1 MNVSQNFILTA
12 FFINFFIII
21 NEENIMQSWGYQQI
35 LMLPQPYKF
44 ISHSSAGVTDRLG
57 TRLQT
62 AIIGFDS
69 RPRPDEDRLMRIYN
83 TMSGDKEPLQAL
95 HPNRINL
102 FVCGPTVYDDAHI
115 GHARTY
121 IAFDVVARYLKYRG
135 FSVFYLQNITD
146 VDDKVINRAK
156 ELGVE
161 PAELARKFEKRYM
174 EDMHALGVKNVNLYA
189 RATEHI
195 PEIIEQV
202 RALVEKG
209 YAYETETGVYFEEP
223 KFEDFG
229 KLSHQTLEAAAKQ
242 QIEPD
247 PTKKNP
253 GDFSLWKKREEGK
266 EITWDSPWGRGRPG
280 WHIEDT
286 AITETYFGPQ
296 YDVHGGA
303 RDLIFPHHE
312 AEISQ
317 MEAASGK
324 KPMVRCWMHTGFLN
338 VGGEK
343 MSKSLGN
350 FVTIRDL
357 LKRHDP
363 QTFRLFV
370 LSTHYRSPIDFNEGL
385 LEQSQ
390 RNLERIR
397 QLIRIIDEQQKSS
410 DTPEGSET
418 PMPEEAKESGEAER
432 ALADARKKFI
442 DAMEDDFN
450 TPWALSA
457 IFDLVRDSNRSI
469 NDKTISSKSLHNV
482 KQQIIEFGEI
492 LGLSFS
498 EASAAEKEEDMT
510 SGLIELLVEIRQKL
524 REKRDWELADE
535 IRDRLRDLNIVL
547 EDTQLLGKYIPKKV

>member
-1 MNVSQNFILTA
+1 M
-12 FFINFFIII
+12 
-21 NEENIMQSWGYQQI
+21 
-35 LMLPQPYKF
+35 K
-44 ISHSSAGVTDRLG
+44 
-57 TRLQT
+57 
-62 AIIGFDS
+62 
-69 RPRPDEDRLMRIYN
+69 IYD
-83 TMSGDKEPLQAL
+83 TMSGRKEPFQAL
-95 HPNRINL
+95 RKNRVRI

-146 VDDKVINRAK
+146 VDDKVINRAR
-156 ELGVE
+156 ELGVQ
-161 PAELARKFEKRYM
+161 PTDLAREFERRYL
-174 EDMHALGVKNVNLYA
+174 EDMRALSVENVNLYA

-202 RALVEKG
+202 KILVKKG
-209 YAYETETGVYFEEP
+209 YAYETDTGVYFEEP

-247 PTKKNP
+247 PTKRNP

-296 YDVHGGA
+296 YDIHGGA

-312 AEISQ
+312 AEIAQ

-363 QTFRLFV
+363 EAFRLFV

-385 LEQSQ
+385 LEQS
-390 RNLERIR
+390 RRMLERIR
-397 QLIRIIDEQQKSS
+397 QMIKIVDERLKSP
-410 DTPEGSET
+410 DI
-418 PMPEEAKESGEAER
+418 PEESITSEEAEP
-432 ALADARKKFI
+432 ALANSRKKFL
-442 DAMEDDFN
+442 DAMDDDFN
-450 TPWALSA
+450 TPNALSA
-457 IFDLVRDSNRSI
+457 LFDLVRDTNRSI
-469 NDKTISSKSLHNV
+469 NDKTISRKTLIDI
-482 KQQIIEFGEI
+482 QQQLMEFGEI
-492 LGLSFS
+492 LGINFAL
-498 EASAAEKEEDMT
+498 APAVEKEGDSTAEI
-510 SGLIELLVEIRQKL
+510 IELLIDIRQKL

-535 IRDRLRDLNIVL
+535 IRNRLKDLNIAL
-547 EDTQLLGKYIPKKV
+547 EDKQLGGKDTSQKA